1 MFDWI
6 HRNRLPLAL
15 STVELLVDMDCQGC
29 ERKVRRA
36 ISKLDGVDTVEIDV
50 DRQKVTV
57 TGYVDREEVLK
68 MVKRTGRT
76 VEFWPFPYNG
86 YYGDYYTYPAQYL
99 EQSDHQKI
107 NHAENTVSYNGKYD
121 FYDDGFQNIE
131 QPINGYYYRRPSQK
145 IQPRTDENALHL
157 FSDDNVHACAVM

>member
-6 HRNRLPLAL
+6 HGNSRLPIAL
-15 STVELLVDMDCQGC
+15 SIVELLVDMDCQGC
-29 ERKVRRA
+29 EKKVRRA

-76 VEFWPFPYNG
+76 AEYWPFPYNG
-86 YYGDYYTYPAQYL
+86 YYGDYYIYPSQHL
-99 EQSDHQKI
+99 EQSDQKI
-107 NHAENTVSYNGKYD
+107 YQTISYSGKYD
-121 FYDDGFQNIE
+121 FYDVDDFQNTNNST
-131 QPINGYYYRRPSQK
+131 INGYYPSSYQK
-145 IQPRTDENALHL
+145 VQPNIDENALHL
-157 FSDDNVHACAVM
+157 FSDDNAHACTIM